1 MSRYKSVCRVTGTS
15 YTSGMPRLWE
25 ETIEAHRHA
34 VRDSILDATAA
45 LVADRGLRSVTMSKV
60 ADDAGIGRATL
71 YKYFPDVES
80 ILLAWHQRQ
89 VAAHLDQLTE
99 LVSGIGDPVERL
111 RAVLGRYATIQ
122 HHQHGGELAAQL
134 HSGDHVD
141 RGRQRL
147 HDFVRDLLTAAADEG
162 RVRTDV
168 PAGELAAFC
177 LHALTAATG
186 LPSQAAVRRLVSLTV
201 EALAPQP

>member
-1 MSRYKSVCRVTGTS
+1 
-15 YTSGMPRLWE
+15 MPRLWE
-25 ETIEAHRHA
+25 ETIAAHRHA

-89 VAAHLDQLTE
+89 VAAHLEQLTE
-99 LVSGIGDPVERL
+99 LASGIGEPIERL

-122 HHQHGGELAAQL
+122 HHQHSGELAAQL
-134 HSGDHVD
+134 HSGTHVD
-141 RGRQRL
+141 RARQQL
-147 HDFVRDLLTAAADEG
+147 HDFVRALLAAGVDEG

-186 LPSQAAVRRLVSLTV
+186 LPSQAAVRRLVTLTV